1 MSIRF
6 KVCFSIITVAL
17 VAAVLA
23 GCGGDPPAPTSGSS
37 ATAPSASSATVS
49 SPTSTTPAPPPFEQE
64 DFSEKRTIN
73 FVSSDPPNNALLN
86 ARPAFVTVNFRCKLG
101 SGSFISVKRDEL
113 EVATGPMITGADDY
127 SVSVAINQAVATTGN
142 YKVRYTVYFIDGSY
156 FDGSFGFSV
165 LLPETPG
172 S

>member
-1 MSIRF
+1 MSVQL
-6 KVCFSIITVAL
+6 KLCVFSIAL
-17 VAAVLA
+17 VVAVAVLT
-23 GCGGDPPAPTSGSS
+23 GCGADPVVRTS
-37 ATAPSASSATVS
+37 ATAPSASSATAS
-49 SPTSTTPAPPPFEQE
+49 TPASTSPPPPPFTQE
-64 DFSEKRTIN
+64 NFTERRTIN
-73 FVSSDPPNNALLN
+73 FVSSDPPNNTLLN
-86 ARPAFVTVNFRCKLG
+86 ARPAFVTVTFRCKLG

-165 LLPETPG
+165 LLPETA
-172 S
+172 